1 MAGCGIFVGCW
12 LSRRMLTSSNHSP
25 VAPNDQ
31 GDCSNDPMETGDET
45 CLSSSN
51 EVVIVDDCNNRGEGS
66 QGRGVS
72 GVRGIGG
79 GSGRGGVRG
88 GSWLWRSWRY

>member
-1 MAGCGIFVGCW
+1 M
-12 LSRRMLTSSNHSP
+12 
-25 VAPNDQ
+25 APNDQ

-45 CLSSSN
+45 CLLSSN

-72 GVRGIGG
+72 GVSGRGG
-79 GSGRGGVRG
+79 GSGRGGVQGGRGRDGRG
-88 GSWLWRSWRY
+88 GTSSTGAKRAPAKKKGL